1 MSSEAA
7 AIGRPAPRARRTS
20 RGALFLLWL
29 RRVHL
34 YVGLWGALLGLMF
47 GATGILLNH
56 RTVLKLS
63 VEKTVA
69 STMQWPVGE
78 RRFSSPEALAEL
90 LRSEL
95 GYEPGQIVLVKS
107 QPAQAVPWGGGALTQ
122 PERWTV
128 LLQSPKHAVTA
139 EYFVG
144 NAYAKL
150 DRVDATAIGFL
161 TRLHMS
167 VGASAG
173 WVLLADTIAG
183 AFILLCLTGL
193 LLWTRLNTV
202 RLAACATG
210 LGAVSIAVA
219 LLVL

>member
-1 MSSEAA
+1 MSSDAA
-7 AIGRPAPRARRTS
+7 TIGRPASRARRTS
-20 RGALFLLWL
+20 RGAVFLLWL

-34 YVGLWGALLGLMF
+34 YVGLWGALLGLLF
-47 GATGILLNH
+47 GATGIVLNH
-56 RTVLKLS
+56 RAVLKLP

-78 RRFSSPEALAEL
+78 RRFGSPQDLAEF

-95 GYEPGQIVLVKS
+95 AYEPGQIVLVKS
-107 QPAQAVPWGGGALTQ
+107 APAQAVPWGDGALMQ

-128 LLQSPKHAVTA
+128 LLQSPQRGVTA

-144 NAYAKL
+144 NAYVKL
-150 DRVDATAIGFL
+150 DRLDATAIGFL

-193 LLWTRLNTV
+193 LLWTRLNTI

-210 LGAVSIAVA
+210 LGAIGTAVA